1 MRSERLSALAA
12 AKGKL
17 YATTSYKGHAEPVYT
32 LAYDPVHD
40 QLVSAGKDSCILL
53 WDAHGKISA
62 R

>member
-1 MRSERLSALAA
+1 MRSEGLSGPTA

-17 YATTSYKGHAEPVYT
+17 YATTSYKGHAESVYT
-32 LAYDPVHD
+32 LAYDPVYN

-53 WDAHGKISA
+53 WDAHGNVAA